1 MGAKFDDLKKFKEQL
16 EELNENRDA
25 FFEHC
30 SKQLAARLLRK
41 VVKRT
46 PVGVKP
52 EFDGPRTIKVK
63 GASGKSKIFLTKE
76 GAIYEEFWKT
86 YTGGTLKRSWTVGP
100 VEKTPQGYK
109 IEVKNPTH
117 YAVYVE
123 FGHRQTPGRYV
134 PALGKT
140 LKKGWVPGRFML
152 TISEKEIVAM
162 MGKYLERELK
172 RLFRGAR

>member
-16 EELNENRDA
+16 EELNENQFV

-30 SKQLAARLLRK
+30 AKELAGRLLEK

-46 PVGVKP
+46 PRGVKQK
-52 EFDGPRTIKVK
+52 FGPKTIKVK
-63 GASGKSKIFLTKE
+63 GASGKTQTFVSKE
-76 GAIYEEFWKT
+76 GERYQKYWKDYEP
-86 YTGGTLKRSWTVGP
+86 GTLKRSWTVGP

-109 IEVKNPTH
+109 IEVKNPMH